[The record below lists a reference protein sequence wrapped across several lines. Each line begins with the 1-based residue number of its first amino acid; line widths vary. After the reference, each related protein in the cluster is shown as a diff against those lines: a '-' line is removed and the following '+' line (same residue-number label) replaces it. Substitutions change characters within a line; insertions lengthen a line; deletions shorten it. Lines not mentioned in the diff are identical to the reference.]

1 MKAPLV
7 VKDPDDRGKSRS
19 NVHPGVVHC
28 MAERLEH
35 DGQIYEAPVWIRNQ
49 HEVSRGGG
57 RCQSMLLF
65 ALTVPSCI
73 DSAGTC
79 SPGTP

>member
-49 HEVSRGGG
+49 HEVSRGGQVSVHAFI
-57 RCQSMLLF
+57 R
-65 ALTVPSCI
+65 PN
-73 DSAGTC
+73 GTIVHRFRWNV
-79 SPGTP
+79 